1 VRHHRNGVRGA
12 SRSLEVP
19 LSRTLP
25 YPQQSLRQAPVR
37 VRVVAEVLAVH
48 DQHDETDQH
57 DVPDH
62 HGQPE
67 RFDEAFW
74 NERYRSAAALWSG
87 NPNRYLVSEAS
98 GLRPGAA
105 LDVGCG
111 EGADALWLAGRGWQV
126 TGVDLSTVAL
136 ERAARHAAQAG
147 AEIGARIDW
156 VHADL
161 SSWDPGLARYDL
173 VSSQYLHLPPA
184 PREALFR
191 ALAGAVA
198 PGGSLLIV
206 GHHPSDLQTTMPR
219 PPMPELFFTGRDIA
233 GLLDPGG
240 WKVITDQAP
249 RRSASDPDGRP
260 VMIRDTVFRA
270 RRGG

>member
-1 VRHHRNGVRGA
+1 VD
-12 SRSLEVP
+12 
-19 LSRTLP
+19 
-25 YPQQSLRQAPVR
+25 
-37 VRVVAEVLAVH
+37 
-48 DQHDETDQH
+48 DQHGQDRQDDQH
-57 DVPDH
+57 GQ
-62 HGQPE
+62 HGQPG

-74 NERYRSAAALWSG
+74 NERYRSADALWSG

-98 GLRPGAA
+98 DLRPGTV

-111 EGADALWLAGRGWQV
+111 EGADALWLAGRGWRV

-136 ERAARHAAQAG
+136 ERAARHAAEAG
-147 AEIGARIDW
+147 PGMAARIDW

-161 SSWDPGLARYDL
+161 IGWDPGVARYDL
-173 VSSQYLHLPPA
+173 VSSQYLHLPPEV
-184 PREALFR
+184 REALFR

-198 PGGSLLIV
+198 PGGTLLIV

-219 PPMPELFFTGRDIA
+219 PPMPELFFTGEDIVALLHA
-233 GLLDPGG
+233 GD
-240 WKVITDQAP
+240 WKVITDEAP
-249 RRSASDPDGRP
+249 QRSAPDPDGHP